1 MILANNWKE
10 NFNRLII
17 HIKTNV
23 MKTKFNSI
31 ITLVGT
37 ILFMAAIVAFT
48 IPQEKWEV
56 PAKYK
61 TMENEYAGEDEDGIG
76 SELYAQHC
84 KSCHGKEG
92 YGDGTKAKEL
102 ETEMRDL
109 TAEEVHEQTDGEL
122 YYKSFIGRDEMP
134 NFEKKIR
141 DDEDRWMV
149 INYVRSLAE

>member
-1 MILANNWKE
+1 
-10 NFNRLII
+10 
-17 HIKTNV
+17 
-23 MKTKFNSI
+23 MKTRLNLILTFGALAI
-31 ITLVGT
+31 FTLLL
-37 ILFMAAIVAFT
+37 IAFT
-48 IPQEKWEV
+48 IEQEEWEV

-61 TMENEYAGEDEDGIG
+61 NMENEYAGEDEDGIG
-76 SELYAQHC
+76 EELYAQHC

-109 TAEEVHEQTDGEL
+109 SLEEVQEQTDGAL
-122 YYKSFIGRDEMP
+122 FYKSIIGRDEMP

-149 INYVRSLAE
+149 VNYLRTLAE